1 MSIKMPKNILFWC
14 QTCNLPIL
22 RSSTCGSC
30 GHETRAVKCTP
41 PYELRP
47 GFSFELD
54 YLRKICNENF
64 GDGAGEIL
72 FPEEGIVLINDVPGI
87 DRFEEIIV
95 HGDCVAA
102 LRYEIGKGY
111 KFLLKIEGAKR
122 ISGTLTRN
130 YVVVEDD
137 AVSFVLKKAS
147 TLRPGV
153 VDFDPDLKKGLDAV
167 VMDSQRNVISVGTA
181 MMSGEEAA
189 AAEKG
194 VVVKTRSV
202 ASSVEREE
210 IPGPSEQKPA
220 TSPTW
225 DDVVAANA
233 ELLGRIENE
242 ATRFVGR
249 MVEEHE
255 RLPVTVS
262 FSGGKDS
269 LVTLLLVLKAG
280 LTPEVVFINTE
291 LEFPETVDYVR
302 EIAKRYDLNLLE
314 ASAGDSFWEGFRYF
328 GPPGKDYRW
337 CCKTQKLGPVSKLFT
352 SIYPDGVLSF
362 IGQRRFESRE
372 REKKGRVFRNPWVPL
387 QLGAS
392 PIQNWT
398 SLEVWLYIFR
408 EKAQINVWY
417 ERGLSRIGCWLC
429 PSSDQGDMEFVREFY
444 DEGYQKLQEELVRY
458 ARSRGFPG
466 EWVNYGLWR
475 WKRPPQFVKGNLE
488 LEGAVKRGVPHLS
501 DEVPGK
507 EPWFLLKFQITGGS
521 TSPDGRHILNGKF
534 SKPFSL
540 ERPRNL
546 LAMVGVVEESGN
558 GEMLKVTRDDIEI
571 KLRADGGVVATGP
584 QPKELSKLLETTRK
598 LIVKAHS
605 CLDCGICISG
615 CPKGSLSFQGGLV
628 LDENAC
634 SHCLSCISPCPVVD
648 YRGRDL

>member
-30 GHETRAVKCTP
+30 ENETRVVKCTP

-47 GFSFELD
+47 GFSFEID
-54 YLRKICNENF
+54 YLRKCCNENF
-64 GDGAGEIL
+64 GDGTGEIL
-72 FPEEGIVLINDVPGI
+72 FPKEGIVLMNDVPGI

-95 HGDCVAA
+95 DGECVAA

-122 ISGTLTRN
+122 ISDILTRN

-137 AVSFVLKKAS
+137 AAPFILKKAN

-153 VDFDPDLKKGLDAV
+153 VNYDPNLRKGLDAV
-167 VMDSQRNVISVGTA
+167 VMDAQRNVLSVGTA
-181 MMSGEEAA
+181 MMGGEEAA
-189 AAEKG
+189 VAEKG

-202 ASSVEREE
+202 VSPIEREE
-210 IPGPSEQKPA
+210 IPGPSGQKPSA
-220 TSPTW
+220 PPTW

-233 ELLGRIENE
+233 GLLGRIEDE
-242 ATRFVGR
+242 AVSFVKK
-249 MVEEHE
+249 MVEQHE
-255 RLPVTVS
+255 KLPVSVS

-269 LVTLLLVLKAG
+269 LATLLLVLKAG
-280 LTPEVVFINTE
+280 LKPEVVFINTE

-302 EIAKRYDLNLLE
+302 EIAERYDLKLLE
-314 ASAGDSFWEGFRYF
+314 ASAGDGFWEGFRYF

-352 SIYPDGVLSF
+352 SVYPDGVLSF

-398 SLEVWLYIFR
+398 SLEVWLYILR
-408 EKAQINVWY
+408 EQAPVNVWY

-429 PSSDQGDMEFVREFY
+429 PSSDQGDMEFVQEFY
-444 DEGYQKLQEELVRY
+444 DEGYKKLQEELVRY
-458 ARSRGFPG
+458 ARNKGFPG

-475 WKRPPQFVKGNLE
+475 WKRPPQFIKGNLE
-488 LEGAVKRGVPHLS
+488 LEGAVKRGAPEPS
-501 DEVPGK
+501 DGEPGK
-507 EPWFLLKFQITGGS
+507 EPWFLLKFQLTGGS
-521 TSPDGRHILNGKF
+521 MSQDGRQILKGEF
-534 SKPFSL
+534 SQPFSL
-540 ERPRNL
+540 ERARAL
-546 LAMVGVVEESGN
+546 LAMVGVVEECGN
-558 GEMLKVTRDDIEI
+558 DGQLKITRGDMEI

-584 QPKELSKLLETTRK
+584 QPKELSKLLESTRK
-598 LIVKAHS
+598 LIIKAHG
-605 CLDCGICISG
+605 CLDCGVCISG
-615 CPKGSLSFQGGLV
+615 CPKGALSFQGSLV
-628 LDENAC
+628 LDEEAC

-648 YRGRDL
+648 YRGRD